1 MLAFIIFSALIIAIL
16 LSAISVFNG
25 EIKHE
30 HANKET
36 LNDIL
41 NNK

>member
-16 LSAISVFNG
+16 LSAIAIFTD

-36 LNDIL
+36 LHDIL